1 MFFKKVFRLTIH
13 EHLYRSLREHHYIRL
28 CTYITLTILARFNI
42 NMIFV
47 FTSVSSCV
55 SINECANQTYNVEIG
70 ATAVVRC
77 GYNSSVDYP
86 YWSFTF
92 PNGTYYHVNDRVN
105 EGDLFNPNLP
115 GFGRMSLVDR
125 RHLEIR
131 SLTKAEQGI
140 YQCTAR
146 GVSPWSVKL
155 TPIGNCN

>member
-1 MFFKKVFRLTIH
+1 
-13 EHLYRSLREHHYIRL
+13 
-28 CTYITLTILARFNI
+28 
-42 NMIFV
+42 
-47 FTSVSSCV
+47 VSSCV

-86 YWSFTF
+86 WWSFYL
-92 PNGTYYHVNDRVN
+92 PNGTRYPINDRN
-105 EGDLFNPNLP
+105 LFNPNLP

-131 SLTKAEQGI
+131 SLTKAEKGV
-140 YQCTAR
+140 YQCAAL